1 MATGRVVL
9 RMLSLLASLLVAGW
23 GGCSSLQTDS
33 PDLGWVHR
41 GVLDTSPYI
50 AFRTGYDAYAVDT
63 NLVTL
68 IRQVNGGVETIIFF
82 GAWCSD
88 SKREVPCFLKIA
100 DYAGMSGERLR
111 LYALDHS
118 KKSADGLTDQYR
130 IEQVPTFIFLRRGKE
145 IGRIVEKPKTT
156 IEGDLLALL
165 AAAQQH

>member
-50 AFRTGYDAYAVDT
+50 AFRTGYDA
-63 NLVTL
+63 
-68 IRQVNGGVETIIFF
+68 GVETIIFF